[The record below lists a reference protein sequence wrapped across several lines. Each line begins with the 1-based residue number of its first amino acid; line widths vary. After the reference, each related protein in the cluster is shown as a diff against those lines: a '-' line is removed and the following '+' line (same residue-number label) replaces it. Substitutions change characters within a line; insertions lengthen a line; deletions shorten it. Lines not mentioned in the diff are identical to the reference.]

1 MRVPAVER
9 RQQLIEAAV
18 RLSSRAG
25 IEAANLRAI
34 AEEANAPLSAV
45 HYCFRDKDELM
56 HEAVEFWLQQLVGIA
71 ENAAADGGL
80 RATVTGFAAD
90 FWRELE
96 SDPPNVLAQLEL
108 VVWANRGETHK
119 DLAVSIYSRYET
131 ALSRLVEEAMANA
144 GEESRVSSQLLAR
157 SIVGII
163 DAASLQYLSDPA
175 SPEPRR
181 MFDLLIAALLNAAG
195 V

>member
-1 MRVPAVER
+1 MRVPAAER

-18 RLSSRAG
+18 RLTSRDG

-71 ENAAADGGL
+71 ENAVVDGGL
-80 RATVTGFAAD
+80 RATVENFATE
-90 FWRELE
+90 FWSELE
-96 SDPPNVLAQLEL
+96 SDPLNVLAQLEV
-108 VVWANRGETHK
+108 VVWANRGEAHK
-119 DLAVSIYSRYET
+119 DLAVSIYSRYEA
-131 ALSRLVEEAMANA
+131 ALSRLVARALSDA
-144 GEESRVSSQLLAR
+144 GESSRVPSPLLAR

-163 DAASLQYLSDPA
+163 DASSLQYLSDPA
-175 SPEPRR
+175 SPEPRL
-181 MFDLLIAALLNAAG
+181 MFDFLIDAMLTAAG